1 LDEDSVGQRNSHLKG
16 AVMEIKSLKLT
27 DVGHFGDMDI
37 QFAPTLTHRSNI
49 TVLVGNNGSGKTTIL
64 KSLNIC
70 LSWLIAKIR
79 SNKGNG
85 KYLMDE
91 DIRNGAPG
99 AVLSIGITD
108 VSHPR
113 AADSDAGSEN
123 ELFVWGAARN
133 RQEGA
138 ASGRGYLNEVR
149 LLADH
154 YRTQFTA
161 DENAS
166 LPLIAYYPAERC
178 VLDIPLKITSKQA
191 YDQLD
196 GYDTSFNGGAD
207 FRVFFEWF
215 REREDSENEDGIS
228 DTALA
233 EVAEKFGTD
242 SDIYRIF
249 ANVKAS
255 SRDRQLT
262 AVRSAIAAFMPDF
275 SNLRVQ
281 RKPHPHMN
289 VDKHGASLNVTQLSL
304 GEKSLMALVGDIARR
319 LTMMNQSIKNPLYGD
334 GIVLID
340 EVELHLH
347 SQWQL
352 SFIAQLSTA
361 FPNCQ
366 FVLTT
371 HSPLVIDDACDALVY
386 LLDDGDFYEQKHQ

>member
-1 LDEDSVGQRNSHLKG
+1 
-16 AVMEIKSLKLT
+16 MEIKNFKLSN
-27 DVGHFGDMDI
+27 VGRFGDLDI
-37 QFAPTLTHRSNI
+37 QFAPTPTHCSNI

-64 KSLNIC
+64 NSLNIC
-70 LSWLIAKIR
+70 LSWLVAKIR

-85 KYLMDE
+85 KYLVDQ
-91 DIRNGAPG
+91 DIRNGASG

-108 VSHPR
+108 LSHPR
-113 AADSDAGSEN
+113 AAGSDPGSEN
-123 ELFVWGAARN
+123 ELFVWGAARS

-154 YRTQFTA
+154 YRTQLTA
-161 DENAS
+161 DDNAS

-191 YDQLD
+191 SDQLD

-207 FRVFFEWF
+207 FRGFFEWF

-233 EVAEKFGTD
+233 EMAEKFGTD
-242 SDIYRIF
+242 SD
-249 ANVKAS
+249 AWKALSNLKAS
-255 SRDRQLT
+255 TRDRQLT
-262 AVRSAIAAFMPDF
+262 AVRSALTAFMPYVT
-275 SNLRVQ
+275 NLRVQ
-281 RKPHPHMN
+281 RKPHLHM
-289 VDKHGASLNVTQLSL
+289 VIDKHGATFNVTQLSL
-304 GEKSLMALVGDIARR
+304 GEKSMIALVGDMARR
-319 LTMMNQSIKNPLYGD
+319 LAMMNPSMDNPLHGD

-340 EVELHLH
+340 EVELRMDP
-347 SQWQL
+347 QWQL
-352 SFIAQLSTA
+352 VLIAQLSAT

-371 HSPLVIDDACDALVY
+371 RSPLIIGDTKGVLVY
-386 LLDDGDFYEQKHQ
+386 LLDDGDSSE

>member
-1 LDEDSVGQRNSHLKG
+1 MDEDGVGQRNRHPKG
-16 AVMEIKSLKLT
+16 TMMEIKSLKLT

-49 TVLVGNNGSGKTTIL
+49 TVLMGNNGSGKTTIL

-85 KYLMDE
+85 KYLVDE
-91 DIRNGAPG
+91 DIRNGASG

-113 AADSDAGSEN
+113 AVDNDAGSEN
-123 ELFVWGAARN
+123 ELFVWGAARS
-133 RQEGA
+133 RHEGA

-154 YRTQFTA
+154 YRTQLTA
-161 DENAS
+161 DDSAS

-191 YDQLD
+191 SDQLD

-207 FRVFFEWF
+207 FRGFFEWF

-242 SDIYRIF
+242 SDVYTTL
-249 ANVKAS
+249 ANVKTS

-281 RKPHPHMN
+281 RKPHLHMA
-289 VDKHGASLNVTQLSL
+289 VDKHGATFNVTQLSL
-304 GEKSLMALVGDIARR
+304 GEKSLIALVGDMARR
-319 LTMMNQSIKNPLYGD
+319 LAMMNPWMDNPLHGD

-340 EVELHLH
+340 EVELRMDP
-347 SQWQL
+347 QWQICL
-352 SFIAQLSTA
+352 IAQLSTT

-371 HSPLVIDDACDALVY
+371 HSPLVVGDTKGVLVY
-386 LLDDGDFYEQKHQ
+386 LLDEGDSRG

>member
-1 LDEDSVGQRNSHLKG
+1 MDEDGVGQKNSHPKG
-16 AVMEIKSLKLT
+16 TMMEIKSLKLT

-37 QFAPTLTHRSNI
+37 QFAPTLTHCSNI

-79 SNKGNG
+79 SNRGNG
-85 KYLMDE
+85 KYLVDE
-91 DIRNGAPG
+91 DIRNGASG

-113 AADSDAGSEN
+113 ATDSDAGSEN
-123 ELFVWGAARN
+123 ELFVWGAARS

-138 ASGRGYLNEVR
+138 VSSRGYLNEVR

-154 YRTQFTA
+154 YRTQLTA
-161 DENAS
+161 DDSAS

-178 VLDIPLKITSKQA
+178 VLDIPLEITSKQA
-191 YDQLD
+191 SDQLD

-228 DTALA
+228 GSALA
-233 EVAEKFGTD
+233 EIAEKFGAA
-242 SDIYRIF
+242 SDVYKTL

-262 AVRSAIAAFMPDF
+262 AVRSAITAFMPDF

-281 RKPHPHMN
+281 RKPHLHMA
-289 VDKHGASLNVTQLSL
+289 VDKHGATFNVTQLSL
-304 GEKSLMALVGDIARR
+304 GEKSMIALVGDMARR
-319 LTMMNQSIKNPLYGD
+319 LAMMNPSMDNPLHGD

-340 EVELHLH
+340 EVELRTDP
-347 SQWQL
+347 QWQL
-352 SFIAQLSTA
+352 GLIAQLSTT

-371 HSPLVIDDACDALVY
+371 HSPLVIGDTKGVLVY
-386 LLDDGDFYEQKHQ
+386 LLDDGNSSE

>member
-1 LDEDSVGQRNSHLKG
+1 LDEDGVGQRNRHPKG
-16 AVMEIKSLKLT
+16 TMMEIKSLKLT

-37 QFAPTLTHRSNI
+37 QFAPTPTHRSNI

-85 KYLMDE
+85 KYLVDE
-91 DIRNGAPG
+91 DIRNGASG

-113 AADSDAGSEN
+113 AVDSDAGSEN
-123 ELFVWGAARN
+123 ELFVWGAARS
-133 RQEGA
+133 RHEGA
-138 ASGRGYLNEVR
+138 ASGRRYLNEVR

-154 YRTQFTA
+154 YRTQLTA
-161 DENAS
+161 DDSAS

-178 VLDIPLKITSKQA
+178 VLDIPLKISSKQA
-191 YDQLD
+191 FYQLN
-196 GYDTSFNGGAD
+196 GYDTNFHGGAD
-207 FRVFFEWF
+207 FGSFFEWF

-233 EVAEKFGTD
+233 EIAEKFGAA
-242 SDIYRIF
+242 SDVYKTL

-262 AVRSAIAAFMPDF
+262 AVRSAITAFMPDF
-275 SNLRVQ
+275 FNLRVQ
-281 RKPHPHMN
+281 RKPHLHMAI
-289 VDKHGASLNVTQLSL
+289 DKHGATFNVTQLSL
-304 GEKSLMALVGDIARR
+304 GEKSMIALVGDMARR
-319 LTMMNQSIKNPLYGD
+319 LAMMNPSMDNPLHGD

-340 EVELHLH
+340 EVELRMDP
-347 SQWQL
+347 QWQL
-352 SFIAQLSTA
+352 GLIAQLSTI

-371 HSPLVIDDACDALVY
+371 HSPLVVGDTKGVLVY
-386 LLDDGDFYEQKHQ
+386 LLDEGDSRG